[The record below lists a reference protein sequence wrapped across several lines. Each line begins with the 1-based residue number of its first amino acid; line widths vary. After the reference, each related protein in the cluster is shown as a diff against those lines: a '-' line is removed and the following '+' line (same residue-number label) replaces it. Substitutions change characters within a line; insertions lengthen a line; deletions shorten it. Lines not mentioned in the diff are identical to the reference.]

1 MIITTRKRATITSL
15 LVLAAA
21 APAFITDGT
30 IRIISAG
37 AVFICI
43 TAALHLLA
51 TKREGTHGIE
61 ETGEAEHDAPPAID
75 LTPVCEMLNRNMH
88 LFPVLTSQL
97 DVVIQE
103 METAVLGIGDSFM
116 EIVSRARSQA
126 SRAANAFEEFATGDG
141 RDSKALIDMS
151 REALGAVMTNLHSVN
166 GVALNTLENM
176 RKVTLTMESIR
187 EVVSEIEY
195 IADQTNL
202 LALNASIEA
211 ARAGEHG
218 RGFAVVADE
227 VRKLSAR
234 STTAAS
240 EIGKLIRTVEKEI
253 SGMYEE
259 TEKSAA
265 ATELRSRESEEIM
278 NDTLSKLNEVM
289 LTAKNELDSLSTET
303 ESLAKDISGIVIS
316 MQFQDI
322 TRQKIE
328 HVIEPLQ
335 ALMAESE
342 GMLRILAG
350 GGTAGGEGGAEGG
363 MSWLENMY
371 TMESERETMKRAIS
385 QGGSKAGDSDSGSC
399 VIFD

>member
-1 MIITTRKRATITSL
+1 MIQVTGKSATRTSL
-15 LVLAAA
+15 LLIAVAAT
-21 APAFITDGT
+21 AFIPHGST
-30 IRIISAG
+30 RIITAVVLVVGISATLRVLSSRNENNAEV
-37 AVFICI
+37 AVPED
-43 TAALHLLA
+43 TV
-51 TKREGTHGIE
+51 
-61 ETGEAEHDAPPAID
+61 HDTPPLMD
-75 LTPVCEMLNRNMH
+75 LTPISTMLNRNTHMI
-88 LFPVLTSQL
+88 PVLTSQL
-97 DVVIQE
+97 DVVIKE
-103 METAVLGIGDSFM
+103 TETAVLEIGESFM
-116 EIVSRARSQA
+116 EIVARARSQA
-126 SRAANAFEEFATGDG
+126 SRAANAFGELASGDG
-141 RDSKALIDMS
+141 RDGKALIELS
-151 REALGAVMTNLHSVN
+151 REALGAVMSNLHCVN
-166 GVALNTLENM
+166 DVALHTLENM
-176 RKVTLTMESIR
+176 KKVTLTMENIR
-187 EVVSEIEY
+187 EVVHEIEY

-240 EIGKLIRTVEKEI
+240 EIGKLIRTVEMEI
-253 SGMYEE
+253 SGMYGE

-265 ATELRSRESEEIM
+265 ATERRSRESEEIM

-289 LTAKNELDSLSTET
+289 LTTQNELDSLSTET

-335 ALMAESE
+335 ALSSESE
-342 GMLRILAG
+342 EMLRKLGSGSPLHG
-350 GGTAGGEGGAEGG
+350 GGPSESG
-363 MSWLENMY
+363 MGWLENMY
-371 TMESERETMKRAIS
+371 TMESERETMKKAMS
-385 QGGSKAGDSDSGSC
+385 QGGSKSDEPDSGSC

>member
-1 MIITTRKRATITSL
+1 MMKDTRKRATITSL
-15 LVLAAA
+15 LILAAA
-21 APAFITDGT
+21 ATAFITDGT
-30 IRIISAG
+30 IRMITAG
-37 AVFICI
+37 AVFICV
-43 TAALHLLA
+43 TAGLHLLVPRKGADEDA
-51 TKREGTHGIE
+51 TEHGEERRNTH
-61 ETGEAEHDAPPAID
+61 PAID
-75 LTPVCEMLNRNMH
+75 VTPVSEMLNRNSH
-88 LFPVLTSQL
+88 LIPVLTSQL
-97 DVVIQE
+97 DVVIRE
-103 METAVLGIGDSFM
+103 TETAVLEIGESFM
-116 EIVSRARSQA
+116 EIISRARSQA
-126 SRAANAFEEFATGDG
+126 SRAANAFGEFTSGDG
-141 RDSKALIDMS
+141 RDSKALIELS
-151 REALGAVMTNLHSVN
+151 REALGAVMANLHSVN
-166 GVALNTLENM
+166 GVARRTLENM
-176 RKVTLTMESIR
+176 KKVTHTMESIR

-240 EIGKLIRTVEKEI
+240 EIGKLIRAVEAEI
-253 SGMYEE
+253 SGMHKE
-259 TEKSAA
+259 TEKSAE

-278 NDTLSKLNEVM
+278 NDTLGKINEVM
-289 LTAKNELDSLSTET
+289 LTAQSELDSLSMET

-335 ALMAESE
+335 ALKSESE
-342 GMLRILAG
+342 EMLLTLAG
-350 GGTAGGEGGAEGG
+350 NGTAGGKGGAGGG
-363 MSWLENMY
+363 MAWLENMY
-371 TMESERETMKRAIS
+371 TMESERETMKQAMTP
-385 QGGSKAGDSDSGSC
+385 GGSKSDESGSGSC